1 MQTIE
6 IPNIGDVEFPDEMS
20 MEAIANAI
28 QTHIVPAYKA
38 HVEKTGPI
46 SAISGA
52 FKKSMASANEG
63 IAQPLEEF
71 GFPEAAAGRRKAAEE
86 YKNEAAQTYEGV
98 SDEEVATA
106 RQQGVIPGALK
117 WGEKEIVEPIAGIIG
132 RYGPQTAASLA
143 TGALAPEAALGVGA
157 ARALGFIGT
166 DIAPEMGENIEA
178 AREAGTGEPSLIANV
193 SGGLVEA
200 AIGHYGLPL
209 TGKLAGTLFKR
220 AEELAPRILSGE
232 LTREAAVKELGG
244 FGINIAKEVG
254 VNAASNAAAMTG
266 IEATRRGVTGQEL
279 LSPEALDKYLEGAKT
294 AAILSPVF
302 GGAHGVM
309 NVRGARGA
317 LPEGRAE
324 EVPVEPTAQTQ
335 PAMDENSGTI
345 NINGQ
350 KTTYTKTGERDD
362 GEPLYTVDV
371 PMPDSTVL
379 KQDNLTMA
387 DIAEMSKA
395 EPQAQAEGQ
404 PTGRPAFASDPAE
417 HDDVT
422 DSEVAQYITSV
433 QEGSF
438 DPVNDPTDAY
448 MHEVMKMQKPEV
460 IEYANSTV
468 SPEPTRRRPVSDED
482 FDALRD
488 EEAPEESYGASHI
501 PYESSE
507 TPGQIGASTL
517 VNYAGRM
524 ITVRDVNGTKVP
536 FYLSS
541 GLAGKKNVA
550 SGKWYPF
557 FGVGKDGWINKTSE
571 ADMNLYYGSPAL
583 KAAAEHLDNTIGDI
597 RNDANVP
604 KVGAEGRHMDFINE
618 GLTPTEFKSPDTV
631 GRVKQNI
638 DKIISSINTVKEP
651 SETVEPKPSVATSDV
666 NTGHTAESLQPHF
679 TPEMKRLVESG
690 KLTLHDTRDT
700 LPGEDHPENV
710 QGLTTPQGE
719 VHLVA
724 SKLTP
729 ETLPRVAMHE
739 MGVHV
744 GMRGMVGDKVWG
756 DLTSQ
761 ALTTKGE
768 AFDRARKSVPEN
780 TPEHLKGEET
790 LAYLVENAP
799 KLPIVKRAVSAIK
812 NWARTTFGA
821 RLSITESDIHHLAAK
836 ALRKESQTSERSVRL
851 DISTNKKGD
860 VNGQFYTGTSQGE
873 FPGSRNLRGS
883 ARVLAES
890 SGQANGYE
898 GRDSD
903 GSLTGLPRNIKGF
916 TPSHFKPAEQITAAY
931 MKAAGLPYNPPA
943 KYVKVDIKRAKRIAD
958 AYDAMPH
965 DPQNPKVK
973 AAYAQMIKETVA
985 QYKAMLSSGITVEFA
1000 PRGVDPYHSSPREM
1014 TEDVRNNNHMWVF
1027 GTRDGFGSDVTF
1039 DPIENPMLTET
1050 DIEISGQKAL
1060 ANDLFRAVHDYFGH
1074 VKEGVGFRADGEEN
1088 AWQAHMSMFSPLA
1101 GRALSTET
1109 RGQNSWLNY
1118 GPHGDLNRLAKT
1130 EDTLFADQKVGLL
1143 PEWVSA
1149 EGREFSKKSN
1159 YMYSVVPN
1167 SRIGMPH
1174 EQILKRVPEL
1184 TESAKKMM
1192 DMLYDN
1198 GMLVRGT
1205 KGNLAKGVSN
1215 KDVEKFALSNP
1226 EFRKLAEAHDALVEK
1241 YKPVE
1246 PYQSLPTPA
1255 TEAEMRGALKDKQVV
1270 NINRPI
1276 PDGYKVK
1283 FRLDIPSYKNKGVWV
1298 ATVHEGNT
1306 QKNSIFG
1313 VKEATPIG
1321 YYGHAVGNNPKFSI
1335 EETGAL
1341 MIADKTR
1348 DKYPLATVDAEYVN
1362 MSAQEAKRLADKAMT
1377 DPDWVQVGMDPERH
1391 SRFYDRK
1398 TMQPIK
1404 SGSKVIQIG
1413 SILMVKD
1420 PVYGKKSDFL
1430 YSTHKDPLINDVFKE
1445 SNRTTKVDSD
1455 PTLHESIAKAVKR
1468 YTPTRI
1474 SWIDPTDKIG
1484 YLLRSL
1490 DTFDLLSK
1498 KLRLD
1503 RLIQQ
1508 TKQLGQVIR
1517 AVEELGVPVLK
1528 GDGTVGVKTDMRLAL
1543 SEIHNRAVEFG
1554 KKHKLDGPQLI
1565 DEVARTMLGKETRAE
1580 DAKLRAYGQH
1590 LKSLADTHKQTA
1602 KHMAAQGNYSVSE
1615 INKEIRTADQL
1626 NKKAKEYLAIDRE
1639 KVVTPAHIARIEAV
1653 MKKYPETKVILD
1665 DIRDLLRSH
1674 VELAHATGLIDAH
1687 TARKWNSKKDYI
1699 PMYKPEDLESFE
1711 NEGSSWGIGMGS
1723 KTIKNAADY
1732 RREGHLHKINVWDNL
1747 QKHTALMV
1755 ASSAQ
1760 NEMRRTAVSQLS
1772 RFGEVVKAKDQGR
1785 TSVDGNLALYENG
1798 VKTWYI
1804 VKDPDALVAFQNFN
1818 YGAKPLMQMAG
1829 KMLRVGALYN
1839 PIYWYRQLV
1848 RDPLAANLV
1857 ANVGGIVT
1865 PFHTVAQL
1873 AHILSGR
1880 STNFKTLREH
1890 GVVGPVDLTH
1900 NYNSMQDQ
1908 IGKAMSYDKNI
1919 WSTIKNQLIRVHEA
1933 SDSATRVAL
1942 YNNALK
1948 DAKKLGLSGQD
1959 AENYATHR
1967 ARDSINFAVHGTSE
1981 ALHTI
1986 RVSTPFFSSTL
1997 NGLDTVYRAAKQHN
2011 LSPRESKELRNRF
2024 YSRALM
2030 MSTMTAMYTIL
2041 LQDDEAYKDMPASE
2055 KDGNWLIP
2063 VGKDKNG
2070 KTIFFKIP
2078 APFEVGFLFKTL
2090 PELMVNR
2097 LNGDATNKEI
2107 FKSVRD
2113 GLIANALP
2121 PIPLTPQL
2129 LKPLVET
2136 VTNYDLHNMRPIESA
2151 NELNKMV
2158 ESRGEGENAFY
2169 DWLSKDLKL
2178 KDINLSPK
2186 KVQHLWQGYF
2196 AQLGAVTASL
2206 ADSLITSAKGEGKTP
2221 VNPESGLLKG
2231 ILTDP
2236 TKSKYKT
2243 EFYDM
2248 ANDAAKIVN
2257 SLNSYDSTGQGE
2269 KVKEMVAKPE
2279 TKRALQVH
2287 NMSSKAELDIADIRE
2302 AINTLKHRPDS
2313 PENREEIRNLKLTE
2327 NKIAKSV
2334 VKASE
2339 KIK

>member
-20 MEAIANAI
+20 QDAIVNAI
-28 QTHIVPAYKA
+28 QTHIIPAYKA

-166 DIAPEMGENIEA
+166 DIAPEMGENIQE
-178 AREAGTGEPSLIANV
+178 AREAGTEEPSLIANV

-200 AIGHYGLPL
+200 AIGHYGLPI

-266 IEATRRGVTGQEL
+266 IEATRRTVTGQDVT
-279 LSPEALDKYLEGAKT
+279 SPEALDKYLEGAKT

-302 GGAHGVM
+302 GGVHGAM

-324 EVPVEPTAQTQ
+324 EVPVEPTAQSQ

-350 KTTYTKTGERDD
+350 QTAYTKTGERDD
-362 GEPLYTVDV
+362 GEPLYTVDI

-379 KQDNLTMA
+379 KQNNLTMA
-387 DIAEMSKA
+387 DILEMVKA

-417 HDDVT
+417 HGDVT

-488 EEAPEESYGASHI
+488 EEAPEEEAVK
-501 PYESSE
+501 EE
-507 TPGQIGASTL
+507 TFKEPEMTDAQL
-517 VNYAGRM
+517 
-524 ITVRDVNGTKVP
+524 
-536 FYLSS
+536 
-541 GLAGKKNVA
+541 
-550 SGKWYPF
+550 
-557 FGVGKDGWINKTSE
+557 
-571 ADMNLYYGSPAL
+571 
-583 KAAAEHLDNTIGDI
+583 AAAETSSRMFRTAKIFHDGFPAAEEEFALYNTSRI
-597 RNDANVP
+597 RDDMIKKFN
-604 KVGAEGRHMDFINE
+604 KVFKPF
-618 GLTPTEFKSPDTV
+618 LTPKELKGLREHWFEEGALGGGDFTGNEYFDTAHNNAVDMTLRNFKAANEKTAEST
-631 GRVKQNI
+631 K
-638 DKIISSINTVKEP
+638 
-651 SETVEPKPSVATSDV
+651 EPKPSVATSDI

-679 TPEMKRLVESG
+679 TPEMKRLVGNG

-729 ETLPRVAMHE
+729 ETLPKVAMHE

-768 AFDRARKSVPEN
+768 AFDRARESVPDN

-799 KLPIVKRAVSAIK
+799 HLPIVKRAISAIK

-836 ALRKESQTSERSVRL
+836 ALRRESKTSKRSTRE
-851 DISTNKKGD
+851 
-860 VNGQFYTGTSQGE
+860 GT
-873 FPGSRNLRGS
+873 
-883 ARVLAES
+883 
-890 SGQANGYE
+890 
-898 GRDSD
+898 
-903 GSLTGLPRNIKGF
+903 
-916 TPSHFKPAEQITAAY
+916 
-931 MKAAGLPYNPPA
+931 
-943 KYVKVDIKRAKRIAD
+943 
-958 AYDAMPH
+958 
-965 DPQNPKVK
+965 
-973 AAYAQMIKETVA
+973 AYAQK
-985 QYKAMLSSGITVEFA
+985 TVE
-1000 PRGVDPYHSSPREM
+1000 
-1014 TEDVRNNNHMWVF
+1014 
-1027 GTRDGFGSDVTF
+1027 
-1039 DPIENPMLTET
+1039 
-1050 DIEISGQKAL
+1050 
-1060 ANDLFRAVHDYFGH
+1060 
-1074 VKEGVGFRADGEEN
+1074 
-1088 AWQAHMSMFSPLA
+1088 
-1101 GRALSTET
+1101 
-1109 RGQNSWLNY
+1109 
-1118 GPHGDLNRLAKT
+1118 
-1130 EDTLFADQKVGLL
+1130 
-1143 PEWVSA
+1143 
-1149 EGREFSKKSN
+1149 
-1159 YMYSVVPN
+1159 N
-1167 SRIGMPH
+1167 SRKNMAHTDVLADI
-1174 EQILKRVPEL
+1174 PEL
-1184 TESAKKMM
+1184 VQGVKDLREGKISKE
-1192 DMLYDN
+1192 DYE
-1198 GMLVRGT
+1198 GLVQ
-1205 KGNLAKGVSN
+1205 
-1215 KDVEKFALSNP
+1215 
-1226 EFRKLAEAHDALVEK
+1226 K

-1246 PYQSLPTPA
+1246 PYESVPEPTSPELAYKALSEGKSQSIEKANKYGLPSKI
-1255 TEAEMRGALKDKQVV
+1255 LKGGEEVQL
-1270 NINRPI
+1270 
-1276 PDGYKVK
+1276 
-1283 FRLDIPSYKNKGVWV
+1283 RLDIPSYTGPHKAWV
-1298 ATVHEGNT
+1298 NSVHSLSSKSGTDASFNA
-1306 QKNSIFG
+1306 G
-1313 VKEATPIG
+1313 PVIG
-1321 YYGHAVGNNPKFSI
+1321 YESVSHIKGNVTF
-1335 EETGAL
+1335 G
-1341 MIADKTR
+1341 MH
-1348 DKYPLATVDAEYVN
+1348 
-1362 MSAQEAKRLADKAMT
+1362 QEAGYKIAAKEKSKSPMATIKGEWVPTTPEKAYADMQKYLHDKEWT
-1377 DPDWVQVGMDPERH
+1377 QVGMDPKRH
-1391 SRFYDRK
+1391 SRFYDR
-1398 TMQPIK
+1398 TTREPITHADE
-1404 SGSKVIQIG
+1404 VIQIG
-1413 SILMVKD
+1413 PLVLAKNARTD
-1420 PVYGKKSDFL
+1420 KAKSDFL

-1639 KVVTPAHIARIEAV
+1639 KVVSPAHIARIEAV
-1653 MKKYPETKVILD
+1653 MKKYPETKVILE

-2055 KDGNWLIP
+2055 KDGNWLVP
-2063 VGKDKNG
+2063 TGKDKNG
-2070 KTIFFKIP
+2070 KTIFFKVP

-2097 LNGDATNKEI
+2097 LNSDATNKEI
-2107 FKSVRD
+2107 FKSVKD

-2121 PIPLTPQL
+2121 PIPLVPQL
-2129 LKPLVET
+2129 LKPLAET
-2136 VTNYDLHNMRPIESA
+2136 ITNYDLHNMRPIESA

-2178 KDINLSPK
+2178 KEIYLSPK

-2287 NMSSKAELDIADIRE
+2287 DMSSKAELDIADIRE

-2313 PENREEIRNLKLTE
+2313 PENREKIRNLKLTE

>member
-1 MQTIE
+1 
-6 IPNIGDVEFPDEMS
+6 
-20 MEAIANAI
+20 
-28 QTHIVPAYKA
+28 
-38 HVEKTGPI
+38 
-46 SAISGA
+46 
-52 FKKSMASANEG
+52 
-63 IAQPLEEF
+63 
-71 GFPEAAAGRRKAAEE
+71 
-86 YKNEAAQTYEGV
+86 
-98 SDEEVATA
+98 
-106 RQQGVIPGALK
+106 
-117 WGEKEIVEPIAGIIG
+117 
-132 RYGPQTAASLA
+132 
-143 TGALAPEAALGVGA
+143 
-157 ARALGFIGT
+157 
-166 DIAPEMGENIEA
+166 
-178 AREAGTGEPSLIANV
+178 
-193 SGGLVEA
+193 
-200 AIGHYGLPL
+200 
-209 TGKLAGTLFKR
+209 
-220 AEELAPRILSGE
+220 
-232 LTREAAVKELGG
+232 
-244 FGINIAKEVG
+244 
-254 VNAASNAAAMTG
+254 
-266 IEATRRGVTGQEL
+266 
-279 LSPEALDKYLEGAKT
+279 
-294 AAILSPVF
+294 
-302 GGAHGVM
+302 
-309 NVRGARGA
+309 
-317 LPEGRAE
+317 
-324 EVPVEPTAQTQ
+324 
-335 PAMDENSGTI
+335 
-345 NINGQ
+345 
-350 KTTYTKTGERDD
+350 
-362 GEPLYTVDV
+362 
-371 PMPDSTVL
+371 
-379 KQDNLTMA
+379 
-387 DIAEMSKA
+387 
-395 EPQAQAEGQ
+395 
-404 PTGRPAFASDPAE
+404 
-417 HDDVT
+417 
-422 DSEVAQYITSV
+422 
-433 QEGSF
+433 
-438 DPVNDPTDAY
+438 
-448 MHEVMKMQKPEV
+448 
-460 IEYANSTV
+460 
-468 SPEPTRRRPVSDED
+468 
-482 FDALRD
+482 
-488 EEAPEESYGASHI
+488 
-501 PYESSE
+501 
-507 TPGQIGASTL
+507 
-517 VNYAGRM
+517 
-524 ITVRDVNGTKVP
+524 
-536 FYLSS
+536 
-541 GLAGKKNVA
+541 
-550 SGKWYPF
+550 
-557 FGVGKDGWINKTSE
+557 
-571 ADMNLYYGSPAL
+571 
-583 KAAAEHLDNTIGDI
+583 
-597 RNDANVP
+597 
-604 KVGAEGRHMDFINE
+604 
-618 GLTPTEFKSPDTV
+618 
-631 GRVKQNI
+631 
-638 DKIISSINTVKEP
+638 
-651 SETVEPKPSVATSDV
+651 
-666 NTGHTAESLQPHF
+666 
-679 TPEMKRLVESG
+679 
-690 KLTLHDTRDT
+690 
-700 LPGEDHPENV
+700 
-710 QGLTTPQGE
+710 
-719 VHLVA
+719 
-724 SKLTP
+724 
-729 ETLPRVAMHE
+729 MHE

-799 KLPIVKRAVSAIK
+799 HLPIVKRAVSAIK

-836 ALRKESQTSERSVRL
+836 ALRKESQTSKRSTRE
-851 DISTNKKGD
+851 
-860 VNGQFYTGTSQGE
+860 GT
-873 FPGSRNLRGS
+873 
-883 ARVLAES
+883 
-890 SGQANGYE
+890 
-898 GRDSD
+898 
-903 GSLTGLPRNIKGF
+903 
-916 TPSHFKPAEQITAAY
+916 
-931 MKAAGLPYNPPA
+931 
-943 KYVKVDIKRAKRIAD
+943 
-958 AYDAMPH
+958 
-965 DPQNPKVK
+965 
-973 AAYAQMIKETVA
+973 AYAQK
-985 QYKAMLSSGITVEFA
+985 
-1000 PRGVDPYHSSPREM
+1000 PRE
-1014 TEDVRNNNHMWVF
+1014 
-1027 GTRDGFGSDVTF
+1027 
-1039 DPIENPMLTET
+1039 
-1050 DIEISGQKAL
+1050 
-1060 ANDLFRAVHDYFGH
+1060 
-1074 VKEGVGFRADGEEN
+1074 
-1088 AWQAHMSMFSPLA
+1088 
-1101 GRALSTET
+1101 
-1109 RGQNSWLNY
+1109 
-1118 GPHGDLNRLAKT
+1118 
-1130 EDTLFADQKVGLL
+1130 
-1143 PEWVSA
+1143 
-1149 EGREFSKKSN
+1149 
-1159 YMYSVVPN
+1159 N

-1205 KGNLAKGVSN
+1205 KGNLVEGVSN
-1215 KDVEKFALSNP
+1215 KDVEDFARSNP

-1255 TEAEMRGALKDKQVV
+1255 TEAEMQGALKDKQAVY
-1270 NINRPI
+1270 INRPV

-1283 FRLDIPSYKNKGVWV
+1283 LRLDIPAYKRFGTWV
-1298 ATVHEGNT
+1298 VTAHEGNT
-1306 QKNSIFG
+1306 KKNSIFG
-1313 VKEATPIG
+1313 VDTATPLA
-1321 YYGHAVGNNPKFSI
+1321 YYGHAVADNPKFSI
-1335 EETGAL
+1335 EEANAL
-1341 MIADKTR
+1341 KIADTTR
-1348 DKYPLATVDAEYVN
+1348 DKYPLATVDGEYVN
-1362 MSAQEAKRLADKAMT
+1362 MSAKEAKRLADEAMT

-1391 SRFYDRK
+1391 SYFYDRK

-1404 SGSKVIQIG
+1404 SGSRVIQIG

-1420 PVYGKKSDFL
+1420 PVYGKKSEYVYSVAKKDKLLAPNGKPSNLNEVQHKQVRSPAFKEWFGDWEKDPKNASKVVDENGEPLVVYHGSKKDITKFEKQRMGMGSSLFGDYEVERHGIFTTPDKKLAEEFALQGHHNFGANITPLFVSSKNILDMLDGSYSDELFEKVIKYAESKGLRGYATARKLGDFWSGETWKMFDADDPFMPPSDWIQMFKEL
-1430 YSTHKDPLINDVFKE
+1430 GFDGIKMFEPETEGGVSGESFVSFKPNQIKSAIGNTGEFSKTNNDIRYSTHKDPLINDVFKE

-1490 DTFDLLSK
+1490 DTFDVLSK
-1498 KLRLD
+1498 KLRAD

-1508 TKQLGQVIR
+1508 IKQLGQVIR

-1543 SEIHNRAVEFG
+1543 SEIHNRAVELG
-1554 KKHKLDGPQLI
+1554 KKHKFDGPQLI

-1615 INKEIRTADQL
+1615 INKELRTADQL
-1626 NKKAKEYLAIDRE
+1626 NKKAKEYLSIDRE
-1639 KVVTPAHIARIEAV
+1639 KVVTPAHITRIEAV

-1857 ANVGGIVT
+1857 ANVGGVVT
-1865 PFHTVAQL
+1865 PFHTMAHI

-1880 STNFKTLREH
+1880 STNFRTLREH

-2055 KDGNWLIP
+2055 KDGNWLVPI
-2063 VGKDKNG
+2063 GKDKNG
-2070 KTIFFKIP
+2070 KTIFFKVP

-2090 PELMVNR
+2090 PELIINR
-2097 LNGDATNKEI
+2097 LNSDATNKEI
-2107 FKSVRD
+2107 FKSVKD

-2121 PIPLTPQL
+2121 PMPLVPQL

-2136 VTNYDLHNMRPIESA
+2136 ITNYDLHNMRPIESA

-2178 KDINLSPK
+2178 KEIYLSPK

-2287 NMSSKAELDIADIRE
+2287 DMSSKAELDIADIRE

>member
-1 MQTIE
+1 M
-6 IPNIGDVEFPDEMS
+6 
-20 MEAIANAI
+20 
-28 QTHIVPAYKA
+28 
-38 HVEKTGPI
+38 
-46 SAISGA
+46 
-52 FKKSMASANEG
+52 
-63 IAQPLEEF
+63 
-71 GFPEAAAGRRKAAEE
+71 
-86 YKNEAAQTYEGV
+86 
-98 SDEEVATA
+98 
-106 RQQGVIPGALK
+106 
-117 WGEKEIVEPIAGIIG
+117 
-132 RYGPQTAASLA
+132 
-143 TGALAPEAALGVGA
+143 
-157 ARALGFIGT
+157 
-166 DIAPEMGENIEA
+166 
-178 AREAGTGEPSLIANV
+178 
-193 SGGLVEA
+193 
-200 AIGHYGLPL
+200 
-209 TGKLAGTLFKR
+209 
-220 AEELAPRILSGE
+220 
-232 LTREAAVKELGG
+232 
-244 FGINIAKEVG
+244 
-254 VNAASNAAAMTG
+254 
-266 IEATRRGVTGQEL
+266 
-279 LSPEALDKYLEGAKT
+279 
-294 AAILSPVF
+294 
-302 GGAHGVM
+302 
-309 NVRGARGA
+309 
-317 LPEGRAE
+317 
-324 EVPVEPTAQTQ
+324 
-335 PAMDENSGTI
+335 
-345 NINGQ
+345 
-350 KTTYTKTGERDD
+350 
-362 GEPLYTVDV
+362 
-371 PMPDSTVL
+371 
-379 KQDNLTMA
+379 
-387 DIAEMSKA
+387 
-395 EPQAQAEGQ
+395 
-404 PTGRPAFASDPAE
+404 
-417 HDDVT
+417 
-422 DSEVAQYITSV
+422 
-433 QEGSF
+433 
-438 DPVNDPTDAY
+438 
-448 MHEVMKMQKPEV
+448 
-460 IEYANSTV
+460 
-468 SPEPTRRRPVSDED
+468 
-482 FDALRD
+482 
-488 EEAPEESYGASHI
+488 
-501 PYESSE
+501 
-507 TPGQIGASTL
+507 
-517 VNYAGRM
+517 
-524 ITVRDVNGTKVP
+524 
-536 FYLSS
+536 
-541 GLAGKKNVA
+541 
-550 SGKWYPF
+550 
-557 FGVGKDGWINKTSE
+557 
-571 ADMNLYYGSPAL
+571 
-583 KAAAEHLDNTIGDI
+583 
-597 RNDANVP
+597 
-604 KVGAEGRHMDFINE
+604 
-618 GLTPTEFKSPDTV
+618 
-631 GRVKQNI
+631 
-638 DKIISSINTVKEP
+638 
-651 SETVEPKPSVATSDV
+651 
-666 NTGHTAESLQPHF
+666 
-679 TPEMKRLVESG
+679 
-690 KLTLHDTRDT
+690 DT
-700 LPGEDHPENV
+700 LPGEGHPENV
-710 QGLTTPQGE
+710 QGLTTPEGE

-724 SKLTP
+724 NKLTP
-729 ETLPRVAMHE
+729 ETLPRVALHE

-761 ALTTKGE
+761 ALTTKGD
-768 AFDRARKSVPEN
+768 AFDRARQSVPEN

-790 LAYLVENAP
+790 LAYLVENSP

-916 TPSHFKPAEQITAAY
+916 TPSHFKPAEQIAAAY

-1159 YMYSVVPN
+1159 YMYSV
-1167 SRIGMPH
+1167 
-1174 EQILKRVPEL
+1174 
-1184 TESAKKMM
+1184 AKK
-1192 DMLYDN
+1192 DKLLAPN
-1198 GMLVRGT
+1198 GKPSNLNEVQHKQVRSPAFKEWFGDWEKDPKNASKVVDENGEPLVVYHGSKKDIT
-1205 KGNLAKGVSN
+1205 KFEKQRMGMGSSLFG
-1215 KDVEKFALSNP
+1215 DYEVERHGIFTTPDK
-1226 EFRKLAEAHDALVEK
+1226 KLAEEFALQGHHNFGANITPLFVSSKNILDMLDGSYSDELFEKVIKYAESKGLRGYATARKLGDFWSGETWKMFDADDPFMPPSDWIQMFKELGFDGIKMFEPETEGGVSGESFVSF
-1241 YKPVE
+1241 KPN
-1246 PYQSLPTPA
+1246 QIKSA
-1255 TEAEMRGALKDKQVV
+1255 
-1270 NINRPI
+1270 I
-1276 PDGYKVK
+1276 
-1283 FRLDIPSYKNKGVWV
+1283 
-1298 ATVHEGNT
+1298 GNT
-1306 QKNSIFG
+1306 GEFSK
-1313 VKEATPIG
+1313 T
-1321 YYGHAVGNNPKFSI
+1321 NNDI
-1335 EETGAL
+1335 
-1341 MIADKTR
+1341 R
-1348 DKYPLATVDAEYVN
+1348 
-1362 MSAQEAKRLADKAMT
+1362 
-1377 DPDWVQVGMDPERH
+1377 
-1391 SRFYDRK
+1391 
-1398 TMQPIK
+1398 
-1404 SGSKVIQIG
+1404 
-1413 SILMVKD
+1413 
-1420 PVYGKKSDFL
+1420 

-1490 DTFDLLSK
+1490 DTFDVLSK
-1498 KLRLD
+1498 KLRAD

-1508 TKQLGQVIR
+1508 IKQLGQVIR

-1543 SEIHNRAVEFG
+1543 SEIHNRAVELG
-1554 KKHKLDGPQLI
+1554 KKHKFDGPQLI

-1615 INKEIRTADQL
+1615 INKELRTADQL
-1626 NKKAKEYLAIDRE
+1626 NKKAKEYLSIDRE
-1639 KVVTPAHIARIEAV
+1639 KVVTPAHITRIEAV

-1857 ANVGGIVT
+1857 ANVGGVVT
-1865 PFHTVAQL
+1865 PFHTMAHI

-1880 STNFKTLREH
+1880 STNFRTLREH

-2055 KDGNWLIP
+2055 KDGNWLVPI
-2063 VGKDKNG
+2063 GKDKNG
-2070 KTIFFKIP
+2070 KTIFFKVP

-2090 PELMVNR
+2090 PELIINR
-2097 LNGDATNKEI
+2097 LNSDATNKEI
-2107 FKSVRD
+2107 FKSVKD

-2121 PIPLTPQL
+2121 PMPLVPQL

-2136 VTNYDLHNMRPIESA
+2136 ITNYDLHNMRPIESA

-2178 KDINLSPK
+2178 KEIYLSPK

-2287 NMSSKAELDIADIRE
+2287 DMSSKAELDIADIRE

>member
-20 MEAIANAI
+20 QDAIVNAI
-28 QTHIVPAYKA
+28 QTHIIPAYKA

-98 SDEEVATA
+98 SDEEVAAA

-117 WGEKEIVEPIAGIIG
+117 WGEKEIVEPIAGIVG
-132 RYGPQTAASLA
+132 RYGVPTVAGMAA
-143 TGALAPEAALGVGA
+143 GALAPEAALGVGA

-178 AREAGTGEPSLIANV
+178 AREAGTEEPSLIANV

-200 AIGHYGLPL
+200 AIGHYGLPI

-254 VNAASNAAAMTG
+254 ANAVSNAAAMTG
-266 IEATRRGVTGQEL
+266 IEATRRAVTGQDVT
-279 LSPEALDKYLEGAKT
+279 SPEALDKYMEGAET

-324 EVPVEPTAQTQ
+324 EVSVEDTAQPQPQ

-350 KTTYTKTGERDD
+350 QTAYTKTGERDD

-379 KQDNLTMA
+379 KQNNLTMA
-387 DIAEMSKA
+387 DILEMVKA

-404 PTGRPAFASDPAE
+404 PTERPAFSSDPAE
-417 HDDVT
+417 HGDVT

-460 IEYANSTV
+460 IDYANSTV
-468 SPEPTRRRPVSDED
+468 SPESTRRRPVSDED

-488 EEAPEESYGASHI
+488 EEAPEEAPKESYEASHI

-524 ITVRDVNGTKVP
+524 MTVRDVNGTKVP

-571 ADMNLYYGSPAL
+571 ADMNSYYGSPAL

-604 KVGAEGRHMDFINE
+604 RVGAEGRHMDFINE

-638 DKIISSINTVKEP
+638 DKIVSSVDAVKEP
-651 SETVEPKPSVATSDV
+651 PKEPEMTDAQLAAAETSSRMFRTAKIFHDGFPAAEEEFALYNTSRIRDDMIKKFNKVFKPFLTPKELKGLREHWFEEGALGGGDFTGNEYFDTAHNNAVDMTLRNFKAANEKTAESTKEPKPSVATSDI

-679 TPEMKRLVESG
+679 TPEMKRLVGSG

-729 ETLPRVAMHE
+729 ETLPKVAMHE

-768 AFDRARKSVPEN
+768 AFDRARQAVPEN

-799 KLPIVKRAVSAIK
+799 RLPIVKRAVSAIK

-836 ALRKESQTSERSVRL
+836 ALRRESKTSKRSTRE
-851 DISTNKKGD
+851 
-860 VNGQFYTGTSQGE
+860 GT
-873 FPGSRNLRGS
+873 
-883 ARVLAES
+883 
-890 SGQANGYE
+890 
-898 GRDSD
+898 
-903 GSLTGLPRNIKGF
+903 
-916 TPSHFKPAEQITAAY
+916 
-931 MKAAGLPYNPPA
+931 
-943 KYVKVDIKRAKRIAD
+943 
-958 AYDAMPH
+958 
-965 DPQNPKVK
+965 
-973 AAYAQMIKETVA
+973 AYARKAQDRELGAQLGQKDLFEFIKEVA
-985 QYKAMLSSGITVEFA
+985 NT
-1000 PRGVDPYHSSPREM
+1000 PRE
-1014 TEDVRNNNHMWVF
+1014 
-1027 GTRDGFGSDVTF
+1027 
-1039 DPIENPMLTET
+1039 
-1050 DIEISGQKAL
+1050 
-1060 ANDLFRAVHDYFGH
+1060 
-1074 VKEGVGFRADGEEN
+1074 
-1088 AWQAHMSMFSPLA
+1088 
-1101 GRALSTET
+1101 
-1109 RGQNSWLNY
+1109 
-1118 GPHGDLNRLAKT
+1118 
-1130 EDTLFADQKVGLL
+1130 
-1143 PEWVSA
+1143 
-1149 EGREFSKKSN
+1149 
-1159 YMYSVVPN
+1159 N

-1205 KGNLAKGVSN
+1205 KGNLVKGVSS
-1215 KDVEKFALSNP
+1215 KDVKNYALSNP

-1255 TEAEMRGALKDKQVV
+1255 TEAEMRDVLKDKQVV
-1270 NINRPI
+1270 KINQPI

-1283 FRLDIPSYKNKGVWV
+1283 LRLDIPAYKNEGVWV
-1298 ATVHEGNT
+1298 VTAHEGNT
-1306 QKNSIFG
+1306 EKNSIFG
-1313 VKEATPIG
+1313 VKEATPIA

-1335 EETGAL
+1335 DEVDAL
-1341 MIADKTR
+1341 KIADKTR

-1362 MSAQEAKRLADKAMT
+1362 MSAKEAKRQADNAMT

-1391 SRFYDRK
+1391 SYFYDRK
-1398 TMQPIK
+1398 TMQPVK

-1420 PVYGKKSDFL
+1420 PVYGKKSEYV

-1490 DTFDLLSK
+1490 DTFDVLSK
-1498 KLRLD
+1498 KLRAD

-1543 SEIHNRAVEFG
+1543 SEIHNRAVELG
-1554 KKHKLDGPQLI
+1554 KKHKFDGPQLI
-1565 DEVARTMLGKETRAE
+1565 DEVARTMLGKETLAE

-1615 INKEIRTADQL
+1615 INKELRTADQL
-1626 NKKAKEYLAIDRE
+1626 NKKAKEYLSIDRE
-1639 KVVTPAHIARIEAV
+1639 KVVTPAHITRIEAV

-1674 VELAHATGLIDAH
+1674 VKLAHATGLIDAH

-1772 RFGEVVKAKDQGR
+1772 KFGEVVKAKDQGR

-1919 WSTIKNQLIRVHEA
+1919 WNTIKNQLIRVHEA

-1959 AENYATHR
+1959 AENYAAHR

-2055 KDGNWLIP
+2055 KDGNWLVP
-2063 VGKDKNG
+2063 TGKDKNG
-2070 KTIFFKIP
+2070 KTIFFKVP

-2097 LNGDATNKEI
+2097 LNGDATNKEV
-2107 FKSVRD
+2107 FRSVRD

-2121 PIPLTPQL
+2121 PIPIVPQL

-2178 KDINLSPK
+2178 KEISLSPK

-2287 NMSSKAELDIADIRE
+2287 DMSSKAELDIADIRE

-2313 PENREEIRNLKLTE
+2313 PENREKIRNLKLTE

>member
-1 MQTIE
+1 MPIVNVH
-6 IPNIGDVEFPDEMS
+6 NIGKVNFPDEMS
-20 MEAIANAI
+20 HEDIVNAI
-28 QTHIVPAYKA
+28 ETEVIPSYEA
-38 HVEKTGPI
+38 HVEKTGPVNA
-46 SAISGA
+46 AIGA
-52 FKKSMASANEG
+52 FKSGMGAANEG
-63 IAQPLEEF
+63 IAQPLESMGLHDLAE
-71 GFPEAAAGRRKAAEE
+71 GRRKAAEE
-86 YKNEAAQTYEGV
+86 YKGEAAEAFEPT
-98 SDEEVATA
+98 SDEEVAA
-106 RQQGVIPGALK
+106 AQNQGVVPGALK
-117 WGEKEIVEPIAGIIG
+117 WAKKNLGETVGDIAG
-132 RYGPQTAASLA
+132 RYGVPTVAGMAA
-143 TGALAPEAALGVGA
+143 GALAPEAALGVGA

-178 AREAGTGEPSLIANV
+178 AREAGTEEPSLIANV

-200 AIGHYGLPL
+200 AIGHYGLPI

-266 IEATRRGVTGQEL
+266 IEATRRTVTGQDVT
-279 LSPEALDKYLEGAKT
+279 SPEALDKYMEGAKT

-302 GGAHGVM
+302 GGVHGVM

-324 EVPVEPTAQTQ
+324 EVPVEDTAQPQ

-350 KTTYTKTGERDD
+350 QTAYTKTGERDD

-379 KQDNLTMA
+379 KQNNLTMA
-387 DIAEMSKA
+387 DILEMVKA

-404 PTGRPAFASDPAE
+404 PTERPAFSSDPAE
-417 HDDVT
+417 HGDVT

-468 SPEPTRRRPVSDED
+468 SPDSTRRRPVSDED

-488 EEAPEESYGASHI
+488 EEAPEE
-501 PYESSE
+501 
-507 TPGQIGASTL
+507 
-517 VNYAGRM
+517 
-524 ITVRDVNGTKVP
+524 
-536 FYLSS
+536 
-541 GLAGKKNVA
+541 NVA
-550 SGKWYPF
+550 SE
-557 FGVGKDGWINKTSE
+557 GVDKEPEMTD
-571 ADMNLYYGSPAL
+571 AQL
-583 KAAAEHLDNTIGDI
+583 AAAETSSRMFRTAKIFHDGFPAAEEEFALYNTSRI
-597 RNDANVP
+597 RDDMIKKFN
-604 KVGAEGRHMDFINE
+604 KVFKPF
-618 GLTPTEFKSPDTV
+618 LTPKELKGLREHWFEEGALGGGDFTGNEYFDTAHNNAVDMTLRNFKAANEKTAEST
-631 GRVKQNI
+631 K
-638 DKIISSINTVKEP
+638 
-651 SETVEPKPSVATSDV
+651 EPKPSVATSDI

-679 TPEMKRLVESG
+679 TPEMKRLVSNG

-729 ETLPRVAMHE
+729 ETLPKVAMHE

-744 GMRGMVGDKVWG
+744 GMRGMVGDKVWD

-768 AFDRARKSVPEN
+768 AFDRARQAVPEN

-821 RLSITESDIHHLAAK
+821 KLSITESDIHHLAAK
-836 ALRKESQTSERSVRL
+836 ALRRESKTSKRSTRE
-851 DISTNKKGD
+851 
-860 VNGQFYTGTSQGE
+860 GT
-873 FPGSRNLRGS
+873 
-883 ARVLAES
+883 
-890 SGQANGYE
+890 
-898 GRDSD
+898 
-903 GSLTGLPRNIKGF
+903 
-916 TPSHFKPAEQITAAY
+916 
-931 MKAAGLPYNPPA
+931 
-943 KYVKVDIKRAKRIAD
+943 
-958 AYDAMPH
+958 
-965 DPQNPKVK
+965 
-973 AAYAQMIKETVA
+973 AYAQKPQDRELGAELGQKDLFEFIKEVA
-985 QYKAMLSSGITVEFA
+985 NT
-1000 PRGVDPYHSSPREM
+1000 PRE
-1014 TEDVRNNNHMWVF
+1014 
-1027 GTRDGFGSDVTF
+1027 
-1039 DPIENPMLTET
+1039 
-1050 DIEISGQKAL
+1050 
-1060 ANDLFRAVHDYFGH
+1060 
-1074 VKEGVGFRADGEEN
+1074 
-1088 AWQAHMSMFSPLA
+1088 
-1101 GRALSTET
+1101 
-1109 RGQNSWLNY
+1109 
-1118 GPHGDLNRLAKT
+1118 
-1130 EDTLFADQKVGLL
+1130 
-1143 PEWVSA
+1143 
-1149 EGREFSKKSN
+1149 
-1159 YMYSVVPN
+1159 N
-1167 SRIGMPH
+1167 SRVGMPH

-1205 KGNLAKGVSN
+1205 KGNLVKGVSN
-1215 KDVEKFALSNP
+1215 KDVENFALANP

-1255 TEAEMRGALKDKQVV
+1255 TEAEMQEALANSKTSK
-1270 NINRPI
+1270 INQPI

-1283 FRLDIPSYKNKGVWV
+1283 LRLDIPAYKNEGIWV
-1298 ATVHEGNT
+1298 VTAHEGNT
-1306 QKNSIFG
+1306 KKNSIFDVDVG
-1313 VKEATPIG
+1313 KAIG
-1321 YYGHAVGNNPKFSI
+1321 YYGHAVADNPKFSI
-1335 EETGAL
+1335 EEANAL
-1341 MIADKTR
+1341 KIADTTH
-1348 DKYPLATVDAEYVN
+1348 DKNPLATVDGEYVN
-1362 MSAQEAKRLADKAMT
+1362 MSAKEAKRLADEAMT

-1391 SRFYDRK
+1391 SYFYDRK

-1404 SGSKVIQIG
+1404 SGSRVIQIG

-1420 PVYGKKSDFL
+1420 PVYGKKSEYV

-1490 DTFDLLSK
+1490 DTFDVLSK
-1498 KLRLD
+1498 KLRAD

-1543 SEIHNRAVEFG
+1543 SEIHNRAVELG
-1554 KKHKLDGPQLI
+1554 KKHKFDGPQLI
-1565 DEVARTMLGKETRAE
+1565 DEVARTMLGKETLAE

-1615 INKEIRTADQL
+1615 INKELRTADQL
-1626 NKKAKEYLAIDRE
+1626 NKKAKEYLSIDRE
-1639 KVVTPAHIARIEAV
+1639 KVVTPAHITRIEAV

-1772 RFGEVVKAKDQGR
+1772 KFGEVVKAKDQGR

-1919 WSTIKNQLIRVHEA
+1919 WTTIKNQLIRVHEA

-1959 AENYATHR
+1959 AENYAAHR

-2055 KDGNWLIP
+2055 KDGNWLVP
-2063 VGKDKNG
+2063 TGKDKNG
-2070 KTIFFKIP
+2070 KTIFFKVP

-2097 LNGDATNKEI
+2097 LNGDATNKEV
-2107 FKSVRD
+2107 FRSVRD

-2121 PIPLTPQL
+2121 PIPIVPQL

-2178 KDINLSPK
+2178 KEINLSPK

-2269 KVKEMVAKPE
+2269 KVKEMVAKSE

-2287 NMSSKAELDIADIRE
+2287 DMSSKAELDIADIRE

-2313 PENREEIRNLKLTE
+2313 PENREKIRNLKLTE

>member
-1 MQTIE
+1 
-6 IPNIGDVEFPDEMS
+6 
-20 MEAIANAI
+20 
-28 QTHIVPAYKA
+28 
-38 HVEKTGPI
+38 
-46 SAISGA
+46 
-52 FKKSMASANEG
+52 
-63 IAQPLEEF
+63 
-71 GFPEAAAGRRKAAEE
+71 
-86 YKNEAAQTYEGV
+86 
-98 SDEEVATA
+98 
-106 RQQGVIPGALK
+106 
-117 WGEKEIVEPIAGIIG
+117 
-132 RYGPQTAASLA
+132 
-143 TGALAPEAALGVGA
+143 
-157 ARALGFIGT
+157 
-166 DIAPEMGENIEA
+166 
-178 AREAGTGEPSLIANV
+178 
-193 SGGLVEA
+193 
-200 AIGHYGLPL
+200 
-209 TGKLAGTLFKR
+209 
-220 AEELAPRILSGE
+220 
-232 LTREAAVKELGG
+232 
-244 FGINIAKEVG
+244 
-254 VNAASNAAAMTG
+254 
-266 IEATRRGVTGQEL
+266 
-279 LSPEALDKYLEGAKT
+279 
-294 AAILSPVF
+294 
-302 GGAHGVM
+302 
-309 NVRGARGA
+309 
-317 LPEGRAE
+317 
-324 EVPVEPTAQTQ
+324 
-335 PAMDENSGTI
+335 
-345 NINGQ
+345 
-350 KTTYTKTGERDD
+350 
-362 GEPLYTVDV
+362 
-371 PMPDSTVL
+371 
-379 KQDNLTMA
+379 
-387 DIAEMSKA
+387 
-395 EPQAQAEGQ
+395 
-404 PTGRPAFASDPAE
+404 
-417 HDDVT
+417 
-422 DSEVAQYITSV
+422 
-433 QEGSF
+433 
-438 DPVNDPTDAY
+438 
-448 MHEVMKMQKPEV
+448 
-460 IEYANSTV
+460 
-468 SPEPTRRRPVSDED
+468 
-482 FDALRD
+482 
-488 EEAPEESYGASHI
+488 
-501 PYESSE
+501 
-507 TPGQIGASTL
+507 
-517 VNYAGRM
+517 
-524 ITVRDVNGTKVP
+524 
-536 FYLSS
+536 
-541 GLAGKKNVA
+541 
-550 SGKWYPF
+550 
-557 FGVGKDGWINKTSE
+557 
-571 ADMNLYYGSPAL
+571 
-583 KAAAEHLDNTIGDI
+583 
-597 RNDANVP
+597 
-604 KVGAEGRHMDFINE
+604 
-618 GLTPTEFKSPDTV
+618 
-631 GRVKQNI
+631 
-638 DKIISSINTVKEP
+638 
-651 SETVEPKPSVATSDV
+651 
-666 NTGHTAESLQPHF
+666 
-679 TPEMKRLVESG
+679 
-690 KLTLHDTRDT
+690 
-700 LPGEDHPENV
+700 
-710 QGLTTPQGE
+710 
-719 VHLVA
+719 
-724 SKLTP
+724 
-729 ETLPRVAMHE
+729 
-739 MGVHV
+739 
-744 GMRGMVGDKVWG
+744 
-756 DLTSQ
+756 
-761 ALTTKGE
+761 
-768 AFDRARKSVPEN
+768 
-780 TPEHLKGEET
+780 
-790 LAYLVENAP
+790 
-799 KLPIVKRAVSAIK
+799 
-812 NWARTTFGA
+812 
-821 RLSITESDIHHLAAK
+821 
-836 ALRKESQTSERSVRL
+836 
-851 DISTNKKGD
+851 
-860 VNGQFYTGTSQGE
+860 
-873 FPGSRNLRGS
+873 
-883 ARVLAES
+883 
-890 SGQANGYE
+890 
-898 GRDSD
+898 
-903 GSLTGLPRNIKGF
+903 
-916 TPSHFKPAEQITAAY
+916 
-931 MKAAGLPYNPPA
+931 
-943 KYVKVDIKRAKRIAD
+943 
-958 AYDAMPH
+958 
-965 DPQNPKVK
+965 
-973 AAYAQMIKETVA
+973 
-985 QYKAMLSSGITVEFA
+985 
-1000 PRGVDPYHSSPREM
+1000 
-1014 TEDVRNNNHMWVF
+1014 
-1027 GTRDGFGSDVTF
+1027 
-1039 DPIENPMLTET
+1039 
-1050 DIEISGQKAL
+1050 
-1060 ANDLFRAVHDYFGH
+1060 
-1074 VKEGVGFRADGEEN
+1074 
-1088 AWQAHMSMFSPLA
+1088 
-1101 GRALSTET
+1101 
-1109 RGQNSWLNY
+1109 
-1118 GPHGDLNRLAKT
+1118 
-1130 EDTLFADQKVGLL
+1130 
-1143 PEWVSA
+1143 
-1149 EGREFSKKSN
+1149 
-1159 YMYSVVPN
+1159 
-1167 SRIGMPH
+1167 
-1174 EQILKRVPEL
+1174 
-1184 TESAKKMM
+1184 
-1192 DMLYDN
+1192 
-1198 GMLVRGT
+1198 
-1205 KGNLAKGVSN
+1205 
-1215 KDVEKFALSNP
+1215 
-1226 EFRKLAEAHDALVEK
+1226 
-1241 YKPVE
+1241 
-1246 PYQSLPTPA
+1246 
-1255 TEAEMRGALKDKQVV
+1255 
-1270 NINRPI
+1270 
-1276 PDGYKVK
+1276 
-1283 FRLDIPSYKNKGVWV
+1283 
-1298 ATVHEGNT
+1298 
-1306 QKNSIFG
+1306 
-1313 VKEATPIG
+1313 
-1321 YYGHAVGNNPKFSI
+1321 
-1335 EETGAL
+1335 
-1341 MIADKTR
+1341 
-1348 DKYPLATVDAEYVN
+1348 
-1362 MSAQEAKRLADKAMT
+1362 
-1377 DPDWVQVGMDPERH
+1377 
-1391 SRFYDRK
+1391 
-1398 TMQPIK
+1398 
-1404 SGSKVIQIG
+1404 
-1413 SILMVKD
+1413 
-1420 PVYGKKSDFL
+1420 
-1430 YSTHKDPLINDVFKE
+1430 
-1445 SNRTTKVDSD
+1445 
-1455 PTLHESIAKAVKR
+1455 LHESIAKAVKR

>member
-1 MQTIE
+1 
-6 IPNIGDVEFPDEMS
+6 
-20 MEAIANAI
+20 
-28 QTHIVPAYKA
+28 
-38 HVEKTGPI
+38 
-46 SAISGA
+46 
-52 FKKSMASANEG
+52 
-63 IAQPLEEF
+63 
-71 GFPEAAAGRRKAAEE
+71 
-86 YKNEAAQTYEGV
+86 
-98 SDEEVATA
+98 
-106 RQQGVIPGALK
+106 
-117 WGEKEIVEPIAGIIG
+117 
-132 RYGPQTAASLA
+132 
-143 TGALAPEAALGVGA
+143 
-157 ARALGFIGT
+157 
-166 DIAPEMGENIEA
+166 
-178 AREAGTGEPSLIANV
+178 
-193 SGGLVEA
+193 
-200 AIGHYGLPL
+200 
-209 TGKLAGTLFKR
+209 
-220 AEELAPRILSGE
+220 
-232 LTREAAVKELGG
+232 
-244 FGINIAKEVG
+244 
-254 VNAASNAAAMTG
+254 
-266 IEATRRGVTGQEL
+266 
-279 LSPEALDKYLEGAKT
+279 
-294 AAILSPVF
+294 
-302 GGAHGVM
+302 
-309 NVRGARGA
+309 
-317 LPEGRAE
+317 
-324 EVPVEPTAQTQ
+324 
-335 PAMDENSGTI
+335 
-345 NINGQ
+345 
-350 KTTYTKTGERDD
+350 
-362 GEPLYTVDV
+362 
-371 PMPDSTVL
+371 
-379 KQDNLTMA
+379 
-387 DIAEMSKA
+387 
-395 EPQAQAEGQ
+395 
-404 PTGRPAFASDPAE
+404 
-417 HDDVT
+417 
-422 DSEVAQYITSV
+422 
-433 QEGSF
+433 
-438 DPVNDPTDAY
+438 
-448 MHEVMKMQKPEV
+448 
-460 IEYANSTV
+460 
-468 SPEPTRRRPVSDED
+468 
-482 FDALRD
+482 
-488 EEAPEESYGASHI
+488 
-501 PYESSE
+501 
-507 TPGQIGASTL
+507 
-517 VNYAGRM
+517 
-524 ITVRDVNGTKVP
+524 
-536 FYLSS
+536 
-541 GLAGKKNVA
+541 
-550 SGKWYPF
+550 
-557 FGVGKDGWINKTSE
+557 
-571 ADMNLYYGSPAL
+571 
-583 KAAAEHLDNTIGDI
+583 
-597 RNDANVP
+597 
-604 KVGAEGRHMDFINE
+604 
-618 GLTPTEFKSPDTV
+618 
-631 GRVKQNI
+631 
-638 DKIISSINTVKEP
+638 
-651 SETVEPKPSVATSDV
+651 
-666 NTGHTAESLQPHF
+666 
-679 TPEMKRLVESG
+679 
-690 KLTLHDTRDT
+690 
-700 LPGEDHPENV
+700 
-710 QGLTTPQGE
+710 
-719 VHLVA
+719 
-724 SKLTP
+724 
-729 ETLPRVAMHE
+729 
-739 MGVHV
+739 
-744 GMRGMVGDKVWG
+744 
-756 DLTSQ
+756 
-761 ALTTKGE
+761 
-768 AFDRARKSVPEN
+768 
-780 TPEHLKGEET
+780 
-790 LAYLVENAP
+790 
-799 KLPIVKRAVSAIK
+799 
-812 NWARTTFGA
+812 
-821 RLSITESDIHHLAAK
+821 
-836 ALRKESQTSERSVRL
+836 
-851 DISTNKKGD
+851 
-860 VNGQFYTGTSQGE
+860 
-873 FPGSRNLRGS
+873 
-883 ARVLAES
+883 
-890 SGQANGYE
+890 
-898 GRDSD
+898 
-903 GSLTGLPRNIKGF
+903 
-916 TPSHFKPAEQITAAY
+916 
-931 MKAAGLPYNPPA
+931 
-943 KYVKVDIKRAKRIAD
+943 
-958 AYDAMPH
+958 
-965 DPQNPKVK
+965 
-973 AAYAQMIKETVA
+973 
-985 QYKAMLSSGITVEFA
+985 
-1000 PRGVDPYHSSPREM
+1000 
-1014 TEDVRNNNHMWVF
+1014 
-1027 GTRDGFGSDVTF
+1027 
-1039 DPIENPMLTET
+1039 
-1050 DIEISGQKAL
+1050 
-1060 ANDLFRAVHDYFGH
+1060 
-1074 VKEGVGFRADGEEN
+1074 
-1088 AWQAHMSMFSPLA
+1088 
-1101 GRALSTET
+1101 
-1109 RGQNSWLNY
+1109 
-1118 GPHGDLNRLAKT
+1118 
-1130 EDTLFADQKVGLL
+1130 
-1143 PEWVSA
+1143 
-1149 EGREFSKKSN
+1149 
-1159 YMYSVVPN
+1159 
-1167 SRIGMPH
+1167 
-1174 EQILKRVPEL
+1174 
-1184 TESAKKMM
+1184 
-1192 DMLYDN
+1192 
-1198 GMLVRGT
+1198 
-1205 KGNLAKGVSN
+1205 
-1215 KDVEKFALSNP
+1215 
-1226 EFRKLAEAHDALVEK
+1226 
-1241 YKPVE
+1241 
-1246 PYQSLPTPA
+1246 
-1255 TEAEMRGALKDKQVV
+1255 
-1270 NINRPI
+1270 
-1276 PDGYKVK
+1276 
-1283 FRLDIPSYKNKGVWV
+1283 
-1298 ATVHEGNT
+1298 
-1306 QKNSIFG
+1306 
-1313 VKEATPIG
+1313 
-1321 YYGHAVGNNPKFSI
+1321 
-1335 EETGAL
+1335 
-1341 MIADKTR
+1341 
-1348 DKYPLATVDAEYVN
+1348 
-1362 MSAQEAKRLADKAMT
+1362 
-1377 DPDWVQVGMDPERH
+1377 MDPERH

-1404 SGSKVIQIG
+1404 SGSQVIQIG

-1420 PVYGKKSDFL
+1420 PVYGKKSEYVYSVAKKDKLLAPNGKPSNLNEVQHKQVRSPAFKEWFGDWEKDPKNASKVVDENGEPLVVYTGTSADKDFSKFKAPKNGIWFTEDAKSASDYAMDNDSQNVKYNDATREYERVNTASRVL
-1430 YSTHKDPLINDVFKE
+1430 PAFIDIRKPYTLTGKDFDRINVQNYKKAQGILFNELRFNGYEGVKLKGGVWAVFDSNQIKSAVGNTGAFSKKSEYVYSTHKDPLINDVFKE

-1490 DTFDLLSK
+1490 DTFDVLSK
-1498 KLRLD
+1498 KLRAD

-2063 VGKDKNG
+2063 IGKDKNG
-2070 KTIFFKIP
+2070 KTIFFKVP

-2287 NMSSKAELDIADIRE
+2287 DMSSKAELDIADIRE

-2313 PENREEIRNLKLTE
+2313 PENREKIRNLKLTE